1 MIKYFTRLI
10 AGFALG
16 GQKGFAKSINS
27 VFDILENLEGEPFSG
42 IRIKRNG
49 KIWRIG
55 YDGSQGGGSGEA
67 WDGTAPDGF
76 EWETLNIVTDGKIVT
91 REVLVK
97 SETSADVQ
105 TWDEDDARLLLQVKG
120 GTGDDAGLLRIDKG
134 YLTE

>member
-10 AGFALG
+10 AGFSLG
-16 GQKGFAKSINS
+16 GQKGFAKSINT

-97 SETSADVQ
+97 SATSADVE

-134 YLTE
+134 YLKE